1 MAVVTLVTAAAVAM
15 GVGAG
20 AAAAVGAVAATIATT
35 SMYVGLAGLALKIV
49 GTVTKDKTLSKIG
62 TYMGY
67 AGLVGGIVSG
77 GVSTLADMAVE
88 GYAEMSSQALFEQ
101 GTAQMIANQSAVGSV
116 GGVTQ
121 QQIGEHIAGLGSEPF
136 VQGSS
141 PFSGTTAPTI
151 IGGPLETPLENMGDA
166 VMAGVDTNVDPTAS
180 NPALSTESAAAS
192 PAQSATEA
200 QAAQAAATE
209 TASQSST
216 VAGQPATDKPYPLN
230 IRDPHGNYH
239 TPASGLFG
247 PQQGVTPPTD
257 PSWWKSIDPSVKAM
271 GGLAV
276 GQTLAGAGQGWFAG
290 QSAEEKLELEKLI
303 NTQRQTELE
312 RKIKNASYAPRVFTG
327 PTGLLQQGGK

>member
-20 AAAAVGAVAATIATT
+20 AAVAIGAVAGTIATT
-35 SMYVGLAGLALKIV
+35 SIYVGLAGLALKIV

-141 PFSGTTAPTI
+141 PFSGMTAPTI

-166 VMAGVDTNVDPTAS
+166 VMAGVDTNTVANRVGYEEFDPSEHTGPSQA
-180 NPALSTESAAAS
+180 PAG
-192 PAQSATEA
+192 A
-200 QAAQAAATE
+200 QAAQAAAG
-209 TASQSST
+209 SQAAT
-216 VAGQPATDKPYPLN
+216 VTGQPAPGVVEQQ
-230 IRDPHGNYH
+230 RVS
-239 TPASGLFG
+239 TPGGEQSWAE
-247 PQQGVTPPTD
+247 
-257 PSWWKSIDPSVKAM
+257 WWKKVDPSVKAM
-271 GGLAV
+271 GGLAA
-276 GQTLAGAGQGWFAG
+276 GQTAAGAAQGWFAG
-290 QSAEEKLELEKLI
+290 QSAEEKLALETQI
-303 NTQRQTELE
+303 NSQRQTELE
-312 RKIKNASYAPRVFTG
+312 RRIKNASYAPRVFTG